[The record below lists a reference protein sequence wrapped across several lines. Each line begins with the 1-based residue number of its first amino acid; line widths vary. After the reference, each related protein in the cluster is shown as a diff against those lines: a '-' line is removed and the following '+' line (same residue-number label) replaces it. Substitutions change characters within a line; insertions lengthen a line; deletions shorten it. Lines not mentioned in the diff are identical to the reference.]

1 MNAVETL
8 FFLTS
13 VGHEYLQSR
22 VLEQV
27 PPRKHGTDLGEDPF
41 PMQTFGISKNLKD
54 SKKKKMKMQ
63 SREELKTKQIRDGTE
78 GVNDD

>member
-1 MNAVETL
+1 ML
-8 FFLTS
+8 LKLFFFLTS

-54 SKKKKMKMQ
+54 SKKKKNENAIKRRTEDKANQ
-63 SREELKTKQIRDGTE
+63 RWDGR
-78 GVNDD
+78 GK